1 VVDRPDVL
9 PILLAE
15 GMHKRYGGVHALRG
29 ATLSVRPAEVHA
41 LMGEN
46 GSGKSTL
53 LRILSGQLAPDAGSI
68 HFEGRPTS
76 FRTPTD
82 ALRQGIATVTQET
95 TLVPD
100 LSIAENIFLGHRM
113 ARRAGLVD
121 WRATRARARA
131 AIERLGLEL
140 DPSMPVRR
148 LRPDLR
154 QMVEI
159 ARALSIDAR
168 VLILDEPTSSLM
180 DDEVESLFA
189 AVRKLRDDGVS
200 TIFVSHRID
209 EVFELAD
216 RISVL
221 RDGRSVGES
230 TTEALDRPRLI
241 HLMVGRELEEETQA
255 EQDRA
260 ATTTHGRPALQVR
273 GLTVPGVFADVDL
286 DVGAG
291 EIVGIA
297 GLVGAGRSELL
308 EAIFG
313 LRPPSAGTIEVEGER
328 RALNS
333 PRHAI
338 RSRVGFVPAD
348 RKTQGLVLTMSV
360 RENLVMATTSGAPRL
375 AYPRPARET
384 TVVDDAIGSLQIK
397 AHSPAVAVSTLSGG
411 NQQKVVLGKWLA
423 SNPSVLMLDE
433 PTRGVDVGA
442 KAEIYRL
449 LLAATRDGIAV
460 LVSSAETPEL
470 RLLCDRI
477 AVMFRGRIVAWLTRE
492 EATEARIAHFAGGHR

>member
-1 VVDRPDVL
+1 
-9 PILLAE
+9 
-15 GMHKRYGGVHALRG
+15 
-29 ATLSVRPAEVHA
+29 
-41 LMGEN
+41 
-46 GSGKSTL
+46 
-53 LRILSGQLAPDAGSI
+53 
-68 HFEGRPTS
+68 
-76 FRTPTD
+76 
-82 ALRQGIATVTQET
+82 
-95 TLVPD
+95 
-100 LSIAENIFLGHRM
+100 
-113 ARRAGLVD
+113 
-121 WRATRARARA
+121 
-131 AIERLGLEL
+131 
-140 DPSMPVRR
+140 
-148 LRPDLR
+148 
-154 QMVEI
+154 
-159 ARALSIDAR
+159 
-168 VLILDEPTSSLM
+168 
-180 DDEVESLFA
+180 
-189 AVRKLRDDGVS
+189 
-200 TIFVSHRID
+200 
-209 EVFELAD
+209 
-216 RISVL
+216 
-221 RDGRSVGES
+221 VGES
-230 TTEALDRPRLI
+230 TTAALDRPRLI